1 MGKTKFEDRVWLW
14 QMSNNVGFPQV
25 GVGAHEEGI
34 GACCGAK
41 RGVLMIKRKEMTPFG
56 GRGRVCILGTAF
68 TW

>member
-1 MGKTKFEDRVWLW
+1 
-14 QMSNNVGFPQV
+14 MSNNVGFPQV

-41 RGVLMIKRKEMTPFG
+41 QGVLMVKRQEMTPFG
-56 GRGRVCILGTAF
+56 GRGRVCILGTVF